1 MSQRNQLSRLAP
13 SISSWSNPWEYSFYY
28 TTQIWQ
34 DWQNW
39 GQVWGQPQVTEVS
52 TAAAHENPY
61 IQSAHTAAARINR
74 YGEGAGYNYE
84 IREYNGSWSN
94 WTDMNVY
101 PTEPLFDGK
110 VGIS

>member
-61 IQSAHTAAARINR
+61 IQTAHTGAARINR
-74 YGEGAGYNYE
+74 YGEGAGAVSQ
-84 IREYNGSWSN
+84 RQRSLLLRRKRRPRMAASSVPRRSGHSSP
-94 WTDMNVY
+94 M
-101 PTEPLFDGK
+101 
-110 VGIS
+110 